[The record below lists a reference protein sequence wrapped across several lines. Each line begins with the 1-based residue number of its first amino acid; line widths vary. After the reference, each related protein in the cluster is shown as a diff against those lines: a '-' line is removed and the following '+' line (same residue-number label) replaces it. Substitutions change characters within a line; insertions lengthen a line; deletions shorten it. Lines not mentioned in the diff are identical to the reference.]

1 MNNITIIGNLG
12 QDPEL
17 QFIPS
22 GKAKVKFSIADTRK
36 VGEETETTWHRCI
49 AWGQMAENIASLF
62 SKGNRVI
69 VTGRYKVDEYKTK
82 TGEKKSQMEV
92 LVDDCGQSIRFDL
105 PSTDRPMFSKSND
118 SAPQSTLLD
127 EEPF

>member
-1 MNNITIIGNLG
+1 MNSIILIGNLG

-22 GKAKVKFSIADTRK
+22 GKAKVKFSVADTRK

-49 AWGQMAENIASLF
+49 AWGQMAENIASVF
-62 SKGNRVI
+62 SKGDRVI
-69 VTGRYKVDEYKTK
+69 VTGRYKTDEYKTK
-82 TGEKKSQMEV
+82 AGEKKTTMEI
-92 LVDDCGQSIRFDL
+92 LVDDCGLSVRFEV
-105 PSTDRPMFSKSND
+105 PTTDKPTYSKKPD
-118 SAPQSTLLD
+118 APQSVLPD